1 MITTNDLMPI
11 EEWEAQMSRLAD
23 AVKKMKEAGY

>member
-1 MITTNDLMPI
+1 MSDLMPI

-23 AVKKMKEAGY
+23 AIKKMKEAGY

>member
-1 MITTNDLMPI
+1 MSDFMPI

-23 AVKKMKEAGY
+23 AIKKMKEAGY